1 MRILFFLLLCFSVSA
16 QVQKGQASYY
26 SNHFKGRRT
35 SSGEK
40 YNPAK
45 FTAAHRKL
53 PFNTWVEVYMLKTK
67 KTTFVRIIDRGPHSR
82 KRIIDVSRAAAK
94 DLGLIPYGISTVH
107 IKPVTEKS
115 RIDSLNA
122 MGSAEI
128 YEFEPKSATSDSL
141 LQNPQ

>member
-1 MRILFFLLLCFSVSA
+1 MRIVFFLLYSISVCA

-26 SNHFKGRRT
+26 SNHFKVRRT

-53 PFNTWVEVYMLKTK
+53 PFNTWVEVYMPKTK

-94 DLGLIPYGISTVH
+94 DLGLIPYGYSTVH
-107 IKPVTEKS
+107 IKPVSEKS

-122 MGSAEI
+122 MESAEI
-128 YEFEPKSATSDSL
+128 YEFEPKSATLDSL
-141 LQNPQ
+141 SQNPQ

>member
-1 MRILFFLLLCFSVSA
+1 MRLLFFLFFSFSVCA
-16 QVQKGQASYY
+16 QVQKGQASFY
-26 SNHFKGRRT
+26 SNRLKGHRT

-53 PFNTWVEVYMLKTK
+53 PFNTWVEVYMPKTK

-94 DLGLIPYGISTVH
+94 DLGLIPYGFSTVH
-107 IKPVTEKS
+107 IKTVTDMS

-122 MGSAEI
+122 MESAEI
-128 YEFEPKSATSDSL
+128 YEFELKSATSDSL
-141 LQNPQ
+141 SRNPQ

>member
-1 MRILFFLLLCFSVSA
+1 MKILLFFLCSFQLSA
-16 QVQKGQASYY
+16 QVQKGHASFY
-26 SNHFKGRRT
+26 SNRLKGHRT

-45 FTAAHRKL
+45 FTAAHRKF
-53 PFNTWVEVYMLKTK
+53 PFNTWVEVYMPKTK

-94 DLGLIPYGISTVH
+94 DLGLIPHGFGLVH
-107 IKPVTEKS
+107 LQPVKEKS

-122 MGSAEI
+122 MESAEI
-128 YEFEPKSATSDSL
+128 YEFEPKSAKSDSL
-141 LQNPQ
+141 SQSPQ

>member
-1 MRILFFLLLCFSVSA
+1 MRIVFFLLFSFCVCA
-16 QVQKGQASYY
+16 QVQKGQASFY
-26 SNHFKGRRT
+26 SNRLKGHRT

-53 PFNTWVEVYMLKTK
+53 LFNTWVEVYMPKTK

-82 KRIIDVSRAAAK
+82 KRIIDLSRAAAK
-94 DLGLIPYGISTVH
+94 DLGLIPYGFSLVH
-107 IKPVTEKS
+107 IKPVKEKS

-122 MGSAEI
+122 MESAEI
-128 YEFEPKSATSDSL
+128 YEFEPKSAIQDSL
-141 LQNPQ
+141 SQNPR

>member
-1 MRILFFLLLCFSVSA
+1 M
-16 QVQKGQASYY
+16 
-26 SNHFKGRRT
+26 
-35 SSGEK
+35 
-40 YNPAK
+40 P
-45 FTAAHRKL
+45 
-53 PFNTWVEVYMLKTK
+53 KTK

-94 DLGLIPYGISTVH
+94 DLGLIPHGFATVH

-122 MGSAEI
+122 MESAEI

-141 LQNPQ
+141 SRNPQ

>member
-1 MRILFFLLLCFSVSA
+1 MKLLFFLLCCFQLSA
-16 QVQKGQASYY
+16 QVQKGQASFY
-26 SNHFKGRRT
+26 SNRLKGPRT

-53 PFNTWVEVYMLKTK
+53 PFNTWVEVYMPKTK

-82 KRIIDVSRAAAK
+82 KRIIDLSRAAAK
-94 DLGLIPYGISTVH
+94 DLGLIPYGFSLVH
-107 IKPVTEKS
+107 IKPVKEKS

-122 MGSAEI
+122 MESAEI
-128 YEFEPKSATSDSL
+128 YEFEPKSAIEDSL
-141 LQNPQ
+141 LQNPR

>member
-1 MRILFFLLLCFSVSA
+1 MRLLFFFLWSFSVCA
-16 QVQKGQASYY
+16 QVQKGQASFY
-26 SNHFKGRRT
+26 SNRLKGHRT

-40 YNPAK
+40 YHPAK
-45 FTAAHRKL
+45 FTAAHRHL
-53 PFNTWVEVYMLKTK
+53 PFNTWVEVYMPKTK

-94 DLGLIPYGISTVH
+94 DLGLIPHGFATVH

-122 MGSAEI
+122 MESAEI
-128 YEFEPKSATSDSL
+128 YEFEPKSSTSDSL
-141 LQNPQ
+141 SQIPQ

>member
-1 MRILFFLLLCFSVSA
+1 MRILFFLFFSFSVCA
-16 QVQKGQASYY
+16 QVQKGQASFY
-26 SNHFKGRRT
+26 SNRLKGHRT

-53 PFNTWVEVYMLKTK
+53 PFNTWVEVYMPKTK

-94 DLGLIPYGISTVH
+94 DLGLIPYGFSMVH

-122 MGSAEI
+122 MESAEI

-141 LQNPQ
+141 SRNPQ

>member
-1 MRILFFLLLCFSVSA
+1 MRILFFLFFSFSVCA
-16 QVQKGQASYY
+16 QVQKGQASFY
-26 SNHFKGRRT
+26 SNRLKGHRT

-53 PFNTWVEVYMLKTK
+53 PFNTWVEVYMPKSK

-94 DLGLIPYGISTVH
+94 DLGLIPYGFSMVH
-107 IKPVTEKS
+107 IKTVTEKS

-122 MGSAEI
+122 MESAEI

-141 LQNPQ
+141 SRNPQ

>member
-1 MRILFFLLLCFSVSA
+1 MRLLFFLFFSFSVCA
-16 QVQKGQASYY
+16 QVQKGQASFY
-26 SNHFKGRRT
+26 SNRLKGHRT
-35 SSGEK
+35 SNGEK

-53 PFNTWVEVYMLKTK
+53 PFNTWVKVYMPKTK

-94 DLGLIPYGISTVH
+94 DLGLIPYGFSTVH
-107 IKPVTEKS
+107 IKIVTEKS

-122 MGSAEI
+122 MESAEI

-141 LQNPQ
+141 SRNPQ

>member
-1 MRILFFLLLCFSVSA
+1 MKLLFVLLCCFQLSA
-16 QVQKGQASYY
+16 QVQKGLASFY
-26 SNHFKGRRT
+26 SNRLKGHRT

-53 PFNTWVEVYMLKTK
+53 PFNTWVEVYMPKTK

-82 KRIIDVSRAAAK
+82 KRIIDLSRAAAK
-94 DLGLIPYGISTVH
+94 DLGLIPYGFSLVQ
-107 IKPVTEKS
+107 IKPVKEKS

-122 MGSAEI
+122 MESAEI
-128 YEFEPKSATSDSL
+128 YEFEPKSAIQDSL
-141 LQNPQ
+141 SQNPR

>member
-1 MRILFFLLLCFSVSA
+1 MRIVFFLLFSFSVCA
-16 QVQKGQASYY
+16 QVQKGQASFY
-26 SNHFKGRRT
+26 SNRLKGHRT

-53 PFNTWVEVYMLKTK
+53 PFNTWVEVYMPKTK

-82 KRIIDVSRAAAK
+82 KRIIDLSRAAAK
-94 DLGLIPYGISTVH
+94 DLGLIPYGFSLVH
-107 IKPVTEKS
+107 IKPVKEKS

-122 MGSAEI
+122 MESAEI
-128 YEFEPKSATSDSL
+128 YEFEPKSAIQDSL
-141 LQNPQ
+141 SQNPR

>member
-1 MRILFFLLLCFSVSA
+1 MRILFFLLFCFSVSA
-16 QVQKGQASYY
+16 QVQKGLASFY
-26 SNHFKGRRT
+26 SNRLKGHRT
-35 SSGEK
+35 TSGER

-45 FTAAHRKL
+45 FTAAHRHL
-53 PFNTWVEVYMLKTK
+53 PFNTWVEVYMPKTK

-94 DLGLIPYGISTVH
+94 DLGLIPLGFATVH
-107 IKPVTEKS
+107 LKKVTEKS

-122 MGSAEI
+122 MESAEI
-128 YEFEPKSATSDSL
+128 YEFEPKSATKDSL

>member
-1 MRILFFLLLCFSVSA
+1 LSA
-16 QVQKGQASYY
+16 QVQKGQASFY
-26 SNHFKGRRT
+26 SNRLKGHRT

-53 PFNTWVEVYMLKTK
+53 PFNTWVEVYMPKTK

-82 KRIIDVSRAAAK
+82 KRIIDLSRIAAK
-94 DLGLIPYGISTVH
+94 DLGLIPYGFSLVH
-107 IKPVTEKS
+107 IKPVKEKS

-122 MGSAEI
+122 MESAEI
-128 YEFEPKSATSDSL
+128 YEFEPKSAIQDSL
-141 LQNPQ
+141 SQNPR